1 LPTPGVP
8 AGGARLSAMTATL
21 QGRIRAAI
29 QAALHYPAAAAAMQ
43 LTGRAQVQLDYQSG
57 AVRNIQMK
65 QSAGSPLL
73 DRAALAAVRDA
84 HYPAAPAEVGNR
96 TLPLLV
102 WVELQMT

>member
-1 LPTPGVP
+1 ML
-8 AGGARLSAMTATL
+8 ADGARLSAATATL

-29 QAALHYPAAAAAMQ
+29 QAALRYPAAAAAMQ

-57 AVRNIQMK
+57 TVRNIQMK

-84 HYPAAPAEVGNR
+84 HYPAAPAEIGDR